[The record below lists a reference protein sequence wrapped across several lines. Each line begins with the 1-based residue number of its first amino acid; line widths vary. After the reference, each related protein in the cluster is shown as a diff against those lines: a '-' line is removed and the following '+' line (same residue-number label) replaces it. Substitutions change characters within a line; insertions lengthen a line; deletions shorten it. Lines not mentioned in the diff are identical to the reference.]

1 MATTAANIDEY
12 IDALPAEVQPT
23 AQRIRQTILAV
34 VPDAG
39 EKISY
44 QMPTITLAGESL
56 LYFAV
61 WKRHVGLYPIP
72 RGDEAFEELIGPL
85 RAAKDTVQLPLNKPI
100 PYDVVHRITEFVV
113 EQRLA
118 PDG

>member
-1 MATTAANIDEY
+1 MADKPQSVDAY
-12 IDALPAEVQPT
+12 IDALPEPVQDT
-23 AQRIRQTILAV
+23 ARRVRRTILEV

-61 WKRHVGLYPIP
+61 WKRHIGLYPIP
-72 RGDEAFEELIGPL
+72 RGDAAFEELVGPL

-100 PYDVVHRITEFVV
+100 PYDVVRRAAEVVV
-113 EQRLA
+113 EQRLR
-118 PDG
+118 DGG